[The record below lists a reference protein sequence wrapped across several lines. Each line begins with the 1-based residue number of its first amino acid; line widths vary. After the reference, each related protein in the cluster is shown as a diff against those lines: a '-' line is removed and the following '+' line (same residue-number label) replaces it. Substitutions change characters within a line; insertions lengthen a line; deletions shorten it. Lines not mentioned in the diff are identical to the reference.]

1 MSRVAPRRVRSALA
15 VLLLPALTGCVGAHT
30 TPPLTP
36 GTGWGYVE
44 EPRSGTGARRV
55 VYTPDRYVCEK
66 TRYEDAS
73 PNFTRP
79 PACVQLTIGR
89 GDGYWL
95 IPALYLPT
103 GSYIGGSTRE
113 ECEALEQRQSRNLP
127 LPPQGFCRSASVR
140 PAP

>member
-1 MSRVAPRRVRSALA
+1 MSVGPGAVLALA
-15 VLLLPALTGCVGAHT
+15 LAALAGCAT
-30 TPPLTP
+30 ARTPPLTT

-55 VYTPDRYVCEK
+55 LYTPDRYVCEK
-66 TRYEDAS
+66 SRHEDLN
-73 PNFTRP
+73 PDFTSP
-79 PACVQLTIGR
+79 PACVPLTLSR

-113 ECEALEQRQSRNLP
+113 ECEQLERRQGRNFLV
-127 LPPQGFCRSASVR
+127 PPRGFCRSASVR
-140 PAP
+140 PTP

>member
-1 MSRVAPRRVRSALA
+1 MF
-15 VLLLPALTGCVGAHT
+15 VLIALTGCAATRT
-30 TPPLTP
+30 TQPPTP
-36 GTGWGYVE
+36 GTGWGYVG

-55 VYTPDRYVCEK
+55 LYTPDRYVCEK
-66 TRYEDAS
+66 SRHEDAS
-73 PNFTRP
+73 PDFTAP
-79 PACVQLTIGR
+79 PACVQLTISR

-113 ECEALEQRQSRNLP
+113 ECEALERRQSRNLLVSP
-127 LPPQGFCRSASVR
+127 RGFCQSASVR

>member
-1 MSRVAPRRVRSALA
+1 MIMRLGAVVWPFAALA
-15 VLLLPALTGCVGAHT
+15 AVAGCVAAHT
-30 TPPLTP
+30 AAAPTS

-55 VYTPDRYVCEK
+55 LFTTDRYVCE
-66 TRYEDAS
+66 RSRHEDVK
-73 PNFTRP
+73 PDFTMP
-79 PACVQLTIGR
+79 PACVPLTIGR

-113 ECEALEQRQSRNLP
+113 ECEAIEQRQGRNMP
-127 LPPQGFCRSASVR
+127 VPPRGFCRAASVR

>member
-1 MSRVAPRRVRSALA
+1 MSLGTLALLMLVPLALA
-15 VLLLPALTGCVGAHT
+15 GCAAT
-30 TPPLTP
+30 RNAPPPTP

-55 VYTPDRYVCEK
+55 FYTPDRYMCEK
-66 TRYEDAS
+66 ARHGDAS
-73 PNFTRP
+73 ADFTTP
-79 PACVQLTIGR
+79 TACVQLMLSR

-113 ECEALEQRQSRNLP
+113 ECEALERRQGRYFLV
-127 LPPQGFCRSASVR
+127 PPRGFCRPASVR
-140 PAP
+140 LIP